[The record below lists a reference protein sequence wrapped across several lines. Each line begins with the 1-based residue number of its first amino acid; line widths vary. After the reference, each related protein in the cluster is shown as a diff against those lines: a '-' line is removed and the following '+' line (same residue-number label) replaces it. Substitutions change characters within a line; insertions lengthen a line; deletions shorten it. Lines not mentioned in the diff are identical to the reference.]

1 MALVNKND
9 KSYVIDG
16 VEILFNEAEQ
26 SAIDKA
32 QNLVNESGFADIDIT
47 LLTALETRIAQQKF
61 YTVDVDKFI
70 DIARDTGGYSDAIT
84 AFKNLL
90 LDEADDSWEADILGD
105 NARKPQVTVG
115 LEPFTV
121 RIRSLVKMVS
131 YSLLEIRQ
139 AQQTGVWN
147 VVLEKERARK
157 RSHDLYLQRVLLKGT
172 SRHEGLLNLSGVTTN
187 TTAIAKQ
194 MKNMT
199 VSEWQTFLG
208 SIFATFASNTKYTAM
223 PNRFVIPYT
232 DYLGLAKAAD
242 ETYPLKTKLE
252 RLTESFKQM
261 CGADAEIL
269 PLAYC
274 NAAENDGTNNKYV
287 LYRKDFD
294 TLRAYMP
301 ISYNVV
307 EGASVDGFNYQNT
320 AYSRVSDVV
329 LVRPKEIMYF
339 TNTDLS

>member
-1 MALVNKND
+1 M
-9 KSYVIDG
+9 YVVDG
-16 VEILFNEAEQ
+16 VEILFNEDETK
-26 SAIDKA
+26 SIEKV

-47 LLTALETRIAQQKF
+47 LLTALEARIAQQKF
-61 YTVDVDKFI
+61 YEVDVDKFL
-70 DIARDTGGYSDAIT
+70 DIARDTGGYADAIT
-84 AFKNLL
+84 AFKNLQ
-90 LDEADDSWEADILGD
+90 LDSADDSWEADTLGD
-105 NARKPQVTVG
+105 NARKAQVTIG

-157 RSHDLYLQRVLLKGT
+157 RSHDLYVQRVLLKGT
-172 SRHEGLLNLSGVTTN
+172 DQHAGLLNLAGVTTD
-187 TTAIAKQ
+187 TTTITK
-194 MKNMT
+194 KLKDMT
-199 VSEWQTFLG
+199 VSEWQAFLG
-208 SIFATFASNTKYTAM
+208 SIFGLFATHSSYTAM

-232 DYLGLAKAAD
+232 DYLGLAQCAD
-242 ETYPLKTKLE
+242 ETYPLKSKLE
-252 RLTESFKQM
+252 RLNDTFKQM
-261 CGADAEIL
+261 CGSDAEVL

-274 NAAENDGTNNKYV
+274 NADQNGGVNKYV

-294 TLRAYMP
+294 TVRAYMP
-301 ISYNVV
+301 IGYSVV

-320 AYSRVSDVV
+320 AYSRLSDVV

-339 TNTDLS
+339 THSN